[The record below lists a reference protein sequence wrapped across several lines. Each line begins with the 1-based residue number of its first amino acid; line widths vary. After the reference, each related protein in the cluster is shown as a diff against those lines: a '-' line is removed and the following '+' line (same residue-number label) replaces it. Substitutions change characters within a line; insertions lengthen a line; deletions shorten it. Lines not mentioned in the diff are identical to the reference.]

1 MKKITLVLFT
11 LLTLLPL
18 SAWADE
24 YVKDNVT
31 YEYTTSTGTAT
42 VKSVDNVTA
51 VTILA
56 TFTEAENTYV
66 VNSIAN
72 DAFSGCTSLATLT
85 FKGSTLPS
93 ADNTA
98 IYNLPAGVTFVYN
111 NLKYTHTG
119 SSWGSGDSFAV
130 TGYTEAESTYTIESS
145 IYNINVTAIGD
156 NAFKDCTSLTSLSI
170 PNSVTTIA
178 NNAFT
183 GCSSLSTMNTGGLT
197 TIDDN
202 TFSAYTNV
210 KTIVIGSNVTSIS
223 KDAFKNCGALQ
234 TLTINNPTLL
244 KTLNID
250 FVSSEVKTPLI
261 IICKGIAYK
270 HNGQWSGD
278 TNYFAVG
285 DGSSGS
291 GYNANT
297 ADGDLTVLETIC
309 GISVTTIANNAFY
322 GVGDSKS
329 IDLPKTIRTISNT
342 SFVNNSLKAFKIDAA
357 NTSFSVVDGVLFD
370 RESKK
375 LISYPIKKGN
385 SYTIPNAVT
394 TIGMDAFNNH
404 KALTSIT
411 IPTSVT
417 TIEQSAFQYAGKDN
431 GLAVTIN
438 SGSQLET
445 IGKNAFFES
454 GVKTITIPNG
464 VKTIGEQAFQGCARL
479 TSINLPE
486 SLTSIGGSAFSGCNS
501 LATVTFASSYT
512 ALTIGASAF
521 KNCTLTTNI
530 TLPEGVTS
538 IGKDAFN
545 YNSFTP
551 ALTNLYLPSSATFS
565 DAIANDYTNVYKKL
579 DIDFGES
586 TWGTYYSP
594 MNLALPVDES
604 SNKILKAYTITGVS
618 GTSIETQEL
627 SYIHANKPILLERSG
642 NTSLPEYYQIPKNST
657 IEADKNIVFKEYLVG
672 TPNGISNISSI
683 SGDKYVLDGDK
694 FVKAHQGS
702 LPAFRCYLVLNNGSG
717 AQPSTIYLTD
727 TGNNTFI
734 HLDEG
739 KRVNYNL
746 GEASLSTAGDKMKLT
761 VSPENNYYVTAENIT
776 IKRNTTANSA
786 RAAMAIDDTTIS
798 FTADDANAD
807 PHGTTT
813 YTFTPIAN
821 AVYEVTIDFRKRID
835 IADGNNHT
843 VSAKIKVGDTV
854 SDTYEFN
861 GTKYEPEI
869 SEVICDDVTLT
880 NGKDFTVSYPTE
892 EGANTNVSTT
902 AKVIITGKGK
912 YMNVFNKNFNIT
924 RRDISNVSA
933 VIPEKTAPYTF
944 TYTGSDIKPSLTITD
959 VINSTDVIKES
970 DYEITYNDEN
980 YKDVTNQVKITI
992 TGKGNYKGIRNISFA
1007 IEKKEMTAE
1016 DIKINSQ
1023 PFTGSDVEPKPTIK
1037 YGDITLVEGT
1047 DYDITYNNNIYA
1059 GEATAT
1065 FTFKGNYKGTFEKK
1079 FIILDHDQ
1087 AIHVEFDNPDNQ
1099 WTTYYYK
1106 ENLALVDGLKA
1117 YVVTDINSGKVNIA
1131 EVNFI
1136 PKNTP
1141 VLLYSES
1148 GTKDF
1153 SLTTN
1158 YSATLPGDI
1167 TPNGSL
1173 FKGSEDAQTVN
1184 TTADTKVFVLLNGQ
1198 FVQTKGG
1205 EIAANRCY
1213 LVVSGE
1219 DATNMNVTTLD
1230 INKDMNAITILDNL
1244 GNVNTNIGTAVENT
1258 KGTLTVTPKNGYY
1271 VTADDITIIRNAN
1284 TGSARAQQIDI
1295 DGGKMNV
1302 TAGDI
1307 VNNDDYSSTYTFTYD
1322 YNAAYQ
1328 YQIVVKLQEATSF
1341 QSSKPTI
1348 TFTNPTY
1355 NGLEQKAKPT
1365 VAYGENILKEGEDY
1379 VLIYPGD
1386 DYTKTGTGKKVTVYG
1401 IRKYCEDLSNN
1412 SFTIN
1417 QRDISNI
1424 KPAAK
1429 DGQIWKDGNGLDTA
1443 NPHQVYFSGS
1453 AMELNFTDIVTYKD
1467 AENQDQELDLLAN
1480 DNLSKEITVTYSNNT
1495 AVGTATAT
1503 VKSKGV
1509 NYKDG
1514 ERTINFEI
1522 LRKPLTSN
1530 DVTINDIPDQSYT
1543 GNKIEP
1549 TLTIKYNNVTLMEG
1563 ADKDYTVTYSNNTN
1577 AGEAT
1582 ATITFLGNYSGT
1594 ITKTFKITEAEETVT
1609 INFDSANEWTTYYSA
1624 KNLSLTNELEAFV
1637 VTGIEGATLNTT
1649 SVEFIPQNTPVLL
1662 HRKSGTNTTFNVM
1675 TCSTKSLVA
1684 SITPNSIFKGS
1695 LESTDIS
1702 TADANNTKFI
1712 LLNGQFVQAT
1722 EGTLGAG
1729 RCYITLG
1736 TPPTGVN
1743 TLTIGKPSDG
1753 IIILE
1758 ENVTPQQSSAIGT
1771 VNKATDNDK
1780 ATLTVKANNGWYAE
1794 AKDITV
1800 VRSANANKGRAPQVN
1815 GNNVTL
1821 TSGEI
1826 TTNKDY
1832 STTYLF
1838 TYPYS
1843 SDYQYQVTVNFHK
1856 STKLKEAKPTITL
1869 NPTSYVYDKSEKTPE
1884 VTVKIG
1890 EDVLTKDVDY
1900 VVSYE
1905 NNVNTGKGK
1914 VNVNGI
1920 RKYANGTYS
1929 EFNISQ
1935 RDIKNVTVGAI
1946 EAQTF
1951 TGKEITPELTI
1962 TDVVNEEDIITTDEY
1977 SIEYK
1982 QNINAGTATVTISGK
1997 DNYTNSKSITF
2008 NIVPKTMTAENIKD
2022 VPQQTYTGNEVKP
2035 ALTISYLDNTIVE
2048 ETDYDVEYINNVNA
2062 GEATAKVTFKG
2073 NYAGVVEKKFIIGD
2087 HGQTVSV
2094 NFENPDNQWTTY
2106 YYKENVALP
2115 TDGSLKAYVVTGLN
2129 GKEVQTEEVNF
2140 IPKNTPVLLYSES
2153 GEKNFNLT
2161 TNYSATTNV
2170 TPANIFK
2177 GTEEGVD
2184 IKTISGTT
2192 FVLVNGKF
2200 VQAAEGT
2207 LAANRCY
2214 LVISDEEAKNMG
2226 VSELTIK
2233 NTGNEIIYQE
2243 EGKSTTAN
2251 IGTAST
2257 TVKDGT
2263 VTLTVKPKKGYYING
2278 TEDITVIKN
2287 ANAESAR
2294 AQKIDD
2300 GKVTVKAGKITDK
2313 EDLTTTYEF
2322 TYQSEKN
2329 CQYQITVNFHKAISI
2344 TESGKH
2350 PKITFAETVY
2360 NGLEQKVE
2368 PTVTTFDGQTTLK
2381 KDIDYVLSYPGDDYI
2396 NAGTGKTVK
2405 VNGIRKYVNELS
2417 QNSFEIKPRN
2427 ISELTINGK
2436 DGQTWIEGHTPA
2448 DEKPQVVF
2456 TGSDIELNIT
2466 DVVNAAGETKSILAD
2481 KDITVSYSNNQ
2492 NKGNATV
2499 TITSKKDGSNYTGS
2513 RTLGFEIVAKTM
2525 TAEDITDIDDQ
2536 PYTGK
2541 EITPDLTIKY
2551 GDITLVKGTDYEVNY
2566 SDNTNAGVATAIV
2579 NFKGNYAGENVKKTF
2594 NISETVESLTI
2605 SFDSDNEWTTYYA
2618 TKNLSLDDAIKAY
2631 VVTGISDVKVKA
2643 TEVDFI
2649 PKNTPVLLHRI
2660 SGSKKEFTVNTC
2672 SNKKLQESIQPS
2684 PLFQGTDKGQD
2695 IATISG
2701 TKFVL
2706 VNGKFV
2712 QTANGEL
2719 AANRCYL
2726 VVTEP
2731 IEGVNEL
2738 AIESNGSV
2746 KEIIYQEDGKKTTVS
2761 IGSAIPFAPENGK
2774 VKLAVKPNKGYY
2786 VEAEDDISIAR
2797 YVEAETARAQ
2807 SVDIP
2812 QIDHLT
2818 VKLDSIKEDE
2828 KHLSTYYYSYEY
2840 NAAYQYQITVNFHKA
2855 ISITESGKHPK
2866 ITFAETVYNGLE
2878 QKVEPTVTT
2887 FDGQTTLKK
2896 DIDYVL
2902 SYPDDDYINAGT
2914 GKKVT
2919 VTGIRKYINE
2929 LSQNS
2934 FEIKPRNISELTI
2947 SGQEGQAWIEGHTP
2961 ADATPQIVYT
2971 SKAIEVNVSD
2981 DIEVEGVK
2989 KSIINENDIT
2999 VTYSNNLNAGTATV
3013 TIKNKQGGNYTGE
3026 RVFNFD
3032 IVAMMMTA
3040 DKIDAIPDQHYTGK
3054 AITPDITVKN
3064 GAITLVKGTDYEV
3077 DYSNNTDAGE
3087 ATAIVNFKGNYA
3099 GENVKKTFKIL
3110 EVEEEHTINFD
3121 NKNEWTTYYYDKNLS
3136 LPEEVEA
3143 FVVTGIEGSTLN
3155 TAPVDFIPQNTPV
3168 LLRRMSGTN
3177 TTFSVKTCSTKRLDE
3192 STVPNTDLFK
3202 GSLEG
3207 IANIKTV
3214 DTDKAKF
3221 ILLNNEFVQTTEGA
3235 LGANRCYLA
3244 VSAPAEGIN
3253 TLTIGNPT
3261 MDIVILEDNATPQQA
3276 NIIGKASKSTN
3287 GTTTTLTV
3295 TANNGWYVEANDI
3308 TVVRSTNAEKGR
3320 APQVGG
3326 ENIKVN
3332 AGKRTDHENY
3342 TTTYLFT
3349 YPYSSDYTYQVKVNF
3364 HKSTRL
3370 NEAKPTITLNPTS
3383 FEYDNSE
3390 KKPSVTVKI
3399 GDVTLKEKEDYVIS
3413 YENNI
3418 LPSTEVKGNVL
3429 INGIRK
3435 YATQVNKN
3443 FDINRRDINKAV
3455 IEGIEK
3461 TTLTYTGNEVEWKIK
3476 DLVKNENIIK
3486 EDDYTFTCSKEM
3498 IKDAGEYT
3506 ITLEGSNNYQ
3516 GKKEVTFT
3524 IQPKNLTG
3532 KAVIDP
3538 IEAINEN
3545 GSPITPALTIKDGAI
3560 TLNPETDYDVTY
3572 TNNVEDGKA
3581 TATITFKGNYTGK
3594 AETNFTINHVAKDVP
3609 LNITFDKDN
3618 EWTTFFYTNN
3628 IIVPDG
3634 LKAYIIIGLNG
3645 KDITPKEVDFI
3656 PENVPVLLYRED
3668 KSKSD
3673 AFIGK
3678 TMPSDTKLSE
3688 NIKPD
3693 SRFCGTLESIDIKT
3707 ISGNKFVLL
3716 DNMFVQAVEGTLAA
3730 NHCYINATISDVA
3743 ELAIGKA
3750 IDARIYLEEGNPSTA
3765 GGIAET
3771 STPDEN
3777 GLITLTIKPNP
3788 NFYAEAKDIKV
3799 VSSASANDARAPQID
3814 GSHVE
3819 LTPVDETADPS
3830 GETQYTYKYSEGYHY
3845 QITVNFHKCVNFT
3858 NKETR
3863 PTVSITE
3870 TSFVYNGTERK
3881 PIPTVIYNGVPL
3893 IENTDYAVI
3902 YQNNFNAGGAS
3913 VVIKGKGHYSGEF
3926 IGATFNITKRSINSD
3941 NVKVEFKQNSFT
3953 YTGSPIKPEFTV
3965 TETIT
3970 VGEETI
3976 NIITT
3981 DDYEIAEWDNNTIA
3995 STSEKKA
4002 KLALHGIRNYDDFK
4016 DVYFEIQPKRLYK
4029 SNIKAIDN
4037 QEYTGSPIQP
4047 ELTIMDGEYTLTSDD
4062 YDVKY
4067 SNNIYE
4073 GTAYVDVTFK
4083 GNYMGKVQTTFDILY
4098 RSLKREID
4106 ITFEGSNQWTT
4117 FYWNEN
4123 LDIEGQGLTA
4133 YVVTGHE
4140 QGSTKLITEEV
4151 NFIPKNTEVLLYRT
4165 NTANAGP
4172 FYGMTMPTNTKL
4184 EGVTPDR
4191 NLFVGSMDSKDLAD
4205 VKGVKFILV
4214 NDQFVQTTEGMLA
4227 AHRCYANF
4235 GDGKGI
4241 EGISNIETDKDL
4253 DAIIYKEEGE
4263 DRKAGSI
4270 GTVTLSEPQNGRKTL
4285 TVEPKPGFY
4294 AEPENIT
4301 IIRSVDG
4308 TTARAAQVPSVEDK
4322 VVVTAT
4328 NPSANPSKKT
4338 TYTFPYEEGYHYQI
4352 IVDFQKCADFT
4363 KGVTITLGNQT
4374 FEYDGNEKK
4383 PTVTAVYIK
4392 DNNGRNIKLKSNYY
4406 TISYANNINAGGA
4419 ARVIVE
4425 GNWYYYGANGVNF
4438 NISQRDISK
4447 AKIEV
4452 NIPTQ
4457 IYTGKPIEIDPKY
4470 IVVSDMV
4477 TINGKQKNIITE
4489 NDYELVYSNNVEAG
4503 TAKVTVM
4510 PTKINYNGHGREY
4523 TFNIIMPIK
4532 GDANRDGLVNVTDI
4546 VEIVNYIL
4554 GRPTSRFYFE
4564 GADVNED
4571 GLVNVTDIVLVVN
4584 IILNGDN
4591 SVATRE
4597 AIDEAL
4603 ADIWDEYVTAINNIK
4618 QEETVDVFDL
4628 KGRKVRA
4635 NATDLK
4641 GLPQGVYIVRDKKM
4655 NTKKVFVK

>member
-18 SAWADE
+18 GAWADE
-24 YVKDNVT
+24 TVDGIIYSLEGSN
-31 YEYTTSTGTAT
+31 AT
-42 VKSVDNVTA
+42 VTGFTDGTKSSVTSIIIPNSITIGEAPGTNYDVTA
-51 VTILA
+51 
-56 TFTEAENTYV
+56 
-66 VNSIAN
+66 IA
-72 DAFSGCTSLATLT
+72 DEAFSGYTDVESISIGENVTSMGNNTLANCKELLTLT
-85 FKGSTLPS
+85 IKNSTL
-93 ADNTA
+93 
-98 IYNLPAGVTFVYN
+98 F
-111 NLKYTHTG
+111 
-119 SSWGSGDSFAV
+119 
-130 TGYTEAESTYTIESS
+130 E
-145 IYNINVTAIGD
+145 
-156 NAFKDCTSLTSLSI
+156 SLSI
-170 PNSVTTIA
+170 NFAQTQIPS
-178 NNAFT
+178 
-183 GCSSLSTMNTGGLT
+183 GLT
-197 TIDDN
+197 
-202 TFSAYTNV
+202 
-210 KTIVIGSNVTSIS
+210 IVY
-223 KDAFKNCGALQ
+223 
-234 TLTINNPTLL
+234 
-244 KTLNID
+244 
-250 FVSSEVKTPLI
+250 
-261 IICKGIAYK
+261 KGLRYK
-270 HNGQWSGD
+270 HYGEWSG
-278 TNYFAVG
+278 TNNYFAVG
-285 DGSSGS
+285 NGDNGK
-291 GYNANT
+291 GYDQST
-297 ADGDLTVLETIC
+297 ADGNLVVLEKIC
-309 GISVTTIANNAFY
+309 DINVTTIANNAFY
-322 GVGDSKS
+322 GVGDSKTIQLPAS
-329 IDLPKTIRTISNT
+329 ITTISNT
-342 SFVNNSLKAFKIDAA
+342 SFVNNKLSAFSIANA
-357 NTSFSVVDGVLFD
+357 NTNFSVNGGVLF
-370 RESKK
+370 SKDGK
-375 LISYPIKKGN
+375 ELISFPTQKGN
-385 SYTIPNAVT
+385 TYTIPNGVT
-394 TIGMDAFNNH
+394 TIGKDAFNNH
-404 KALTSIT
+404 RLLTNIT
-411 IPTSVT
+411 IPASVEV
-417 TIEQSAFQYAGKDN
+417 IEQSAFQYAGKN
-431 GLAVTIN
+431 GGLSVTFN
-438 SGSQLET
+438 SGSKLTT

-454 GVKTITIPNG
+454 GLSSITLPNQ
-464 VKTIGEQAFQGCARL
+464 VKTIGEQAFQKCTGL
-479 TSINLPE
+479 TSINLPA
-486 SLTSIGGSAFSGCNS
+486 SLTSIGGSAFNGCNE
-501 LATVTFASSYT
+501 LATLTFADTYEG
-512 ALTIGASAF
+512 LTIGNNAF
-521 KNCTLTTNI
+521 YNCKLVKDLYLKEGITTI
-530 TLPEGVTS
+530 GSGAFSRDEEGSTS
-538 IGKDAFN
+538 LLK
-545 YNSFTP
+545 
-551 ALTNLYLPSSATFS
+551 NLYLPTTATFT
-565 DAIANDYTNVYKKL
+565 DANDIAYASTHIYRKIS
-579 DIDFGES
+579 IDFGTGN
-586 TWGTYYSP
+586 TWATYYSS
-594 MNLALPVDES
+594 MNLALPVDDS
-604 SNKILKAYTITGVS
+604 SNKILKAYTITNVN

-627 SYIHANKPILLERSG
+627 NYIHANKPILLERVG
-642 NTSLPEYYQIPKNST
+642 NASLPEYYEIPKNN
-657 IEADKNIVFKEYLVG
+657 IIDLDKNVEFKNYLVG
-672 TPNGISNISSI
+672 TANGISNIATI
-683 SGDKYVLDGDK
+683 PGDKYVLDGDK

-702 LPAFRCYLVLNNGSG
+702 LPAFRCYLVLNNGDG

-739 KRVNYNL
+739 NRVNYTL
-746 GEASLSTAGDKMKLT
+746 GTASLSTDGDKMKLT

-786 RAAMAIDDTTIS
+786 RAMAIDDTTIS

-821 AVYEVTIDFRKRID
+821 AVYEVTIDFQKRIN

-843 VSAKIKVGDTV
+843 VSAKIKVGETV

-861 GTKYEPEI
+861 GTKYKPEI
-869 SEVICDDVTLT
+869 SEVVCDDVTLT

-912 YMNVFNKNFNIT
+912 YMNVFNKNFTIT
-924 RRDISNVSA
+924 QRDISNVSA
-933 VIPEKTAPYTF
+933 VIPEKTEPYTF

-970 DYEITYNDEN
+970 DYDITYQGAN
-980 YKDVTNQVKITI
+980 YIDVTNETKITI

-1007 IEKKEMTAE
+1007 IKQKEMTAE
-1016 DIKINSQ
+1016 DITINSQ
-1023 PFTGSDVEPKPTIK
+1023 SFTGSAVEPKPTIK

-1047 DYDITYNNNIYA
+1047 DYDIIYNNNIYA

-1065 FTFKGNYKGTFEKK
+1065 FTFKGNYKGTVEKT
-1079 FIILDHDQ
+1079 FIILNHDQ

-1106 ENLALVDGLKA
+1106 ENLALPTDGSLEA
-1117 YVVTDINSGKVNIA
+1117 YVITGRNGKEVKTQK
-1131 EVNFI
+1131 VNFI

-1141 VLLYSES
+1141 VLLYSTSGKKEFDLTTDYNATTDVTPANIFKGTEEGVDIKTIS
-1148 GTKDF
+1148 GT
-1153 SLTTN
+1153 T
-1158 YSATLPGDI
+1158 
-1167 TPNGSL
+1167 
-1173 FKGSEDAQTVN
+1173 
-1184 TTADTKVFVLLNGQ
+1184 FVLVNGK
-1198 FVQTKGG
+1198 FVQAAEGTL
-1205 EIAANRCY
+1205 AANRCY
-1213 LVVSGE
+1213 LVIA
-1219 DATNMNVTTLD
+1219 DAIDGVTTLT
-1230 INKDMNAITILDNL
+1230 INKAGNAFIYQEDGT
-1244 GNVNTNIGTAVENT
+1244 TTTASIGTASTSDPENG
-1258 KGTLTVTPKNGYY
+1258 KVTLTVNPKYGYY
-1271 VTADDITIIRNAN
+1271 INGTEDITVIKNAN
-1284 TGSARAQQIDI
+1284 AVKGRAMQI
-1295 DGGKMNV
+1295 DGGGVTV
-1302 TAGDI
+1302 TAGKI
-1307 VNNDDYSSTYTFTYD
+1307 TENDDNSSTYLFTYPSEND
-1322 YNAAYQ
+1322 CQ
-1328 YQIVVKLQEATSF
+1328 YQIIVNFHKATSF
-1341 QSSKPTI
+1341 QESGKQPTINFAQTIYNGQEQKTKPTI
-1348 TFTNPTY
+1348 IPYGGTEPLTEGVDYILTY
-1355 NGLEQKAKPT
+1355 SDN
-1365 VAYGENILKEGEDY
+1365 
-1379 VLIYPGD
+1379 
-1386 DYTKTGTGKKVTVYG
+1386 DYTKAADKKNVKVIG
-1401 IRKYCEDLSNN
+1401 IRKYFNDLAKTFNIEKRDLSM
-1412 SFTIN
+1412 
-1417 QRDISNI
+1417 I
-1424 KPAAK
+1424 KPVAK
-1429 DGQIWKDGNGLDTA
+1429 EGQQWKSGLDTTS
-1443 NPHQVYFSGS
+1443 PQVYFSGS
-1453 AMELNFTDIVTYKD
+1453 AMELNFTDIVKN
-1467 AENQDQELDLLAN
+1467 AQNQNLDLLKQN
-1480 DNLSKEITVTYSNNT
+1480 EEITVTYSNNT

-1530 DVTINDIPDQSYT
+1530 DVTINDIQDQSYT

-1637 VTGIEGATLNTT
+1637 VTGIEGATLNTA
-1649 SVEFIPQNTPVLL
+1649 SVDFIPQSTPVLL

-1675 TCSTKSLVA
+1675 TWSTKSLDA

-1729 RCYITLG
+1729 RCYITLS

-1743 TLTIGKPSDG
+1743 ILTIGNPSDG

-1758 ENVTPQQSSAIGT
+1758 EGNVPQQSNVIGT
-1771 VNKATDNDK
+1771 VNKATGNDK

-1800 VRSANANKGRAPQVN
+1800 VRSAKANKGRAPQVD

-1826 TTNKDY
+1826 TTNEDY

-1856 STKLKEAKPTITL
+1856 STKLNEAKPTITL
-1869 NPTSYVYDKSEKTPE
+1869 NPTSYEYDKSEKTPE

-1905 NNVNTGKGK
+1905 NNVNKGRGK

-1935 RDIKNVTVGAI
+1935 RDIKDVTVGAI

-1982 QNINAGTATVTISGK
+1982 QNINAGTATVTITGK

-2022 VPQQTYTGNEVKP
+2022 IPQQTYTGNEVKP

-2048 ETDYDVEYINNVNA
+2048 ETDYDVEYVNNVNA

-2073 NYAGVVEKKFIIGD
+2073 NYTGVVEKKFIIGD

-2094 NFENPDNQWTTY
+2094 NFENPDNRWTTY

-2115 TDGSLKAYVVTGLN
+2115 TDGSLKAYVVTGYKN
-2129 GKEVQTEEVNF
+2129 KEVQTEEVNF

-2161 TNYSATTNV
+2161 TNYSATTDV

-2200 VQAAEGT
+2200 VLAAEGT

-2214 LVISDEEAKNMG
+2214 LVISDEEAKKMG

-2233 NTGNEIIYQE
+2233 SSGNEIIYQE
-2243 EGKSTTAN
+2243 NGKTNNS

-2287 ANAESAR
+2287 AHAESAR

-2329 CQYQITVNFHKAISI
+2329 CQYQITVNFHKATNIQ
-2344 TESGKH
+2344 ESGKQ
-2350 PKITFAETVY
+2350 PTFNFKDIVY
-2360 NGLEQKVE
+2360 NGQEQKVE

-2381 KDIDYVLSYPGDDYI
+2381 KNVDYVLSYPDDDYI
-2396 NAGTGKTVK
+2396 NAGTGKKVTVT
-2405 VNGIRKYVNELS
+2405 GIRKYVNELTPT
-2417 QNSFEIKPRN
+2417 FEIKKRN
-2427 ISELTINGK
+2427 VSELTISGK

-2660 SGSKKEFTVNTC
+2660 SGSEKEFTVNTC
-2672 SNKKLQESIQPS
+2672 SNKKLQESIHPS

-2902 SYPDDDYINAGT
+2902 SYPGDDYINAGT

-2919 VTGIRKYINE
+2919 VTGIRKYVNE

-2971 SKAIEVNVSD
+2971 SKAIELNVSD
-2981 DIEVEGVK
+2981 DIEVEGAK
-2989 KSIINENDIT
+2989 KSIITENDIT

-3026 RVFNFD
+3026 RVFNFE

-3143 FVVTGIEGSTLN
+3143 FVVTGIEGATLN

-3192 STVPNTDLFK
+3192 STIPNTDLFK

-3221 ILLNNEFVQTTEGA
+3221 VLLNNEFVQTTEGA

-3244 VSAPAEGIN
+3244 VSTPAEGIN

-3332 AGKRTDHENY
+3332 AGKRTDHEDY

-3399 GDVTLKEKEDYVIS
+3399 GDVTLKENEDYVIS

-3486 EDDYTFTCSKEM
+3486 EDDYTFTCSKEV

-3506 ITLEGSNNYQ
+3506 ITLEGNNNYQ

-3545 GSPITPALTIKDGAI
+3545 GSPITPALTIRDGAI

-3941 NVKVEFKQNSFT
+3941 NVKVEFKQNSIT

-4151 NFIPKNTEVLLYRT
+4151 NFIPKNTGVLLYRT

-4503 TAKVTVM
+4503 TAKVTIM

>member
-1 MKKITLVLFT
+1 M
-11 LLTLLPL
+11 
-18 SAWADE
+18 
-24 YVKDNVT
+24 VKDL
-31 YEYTTSTGTAT
+31 Y
-42 VKSVDNVTA
+42 
-51 VTILA
+51 
-56 TFTEAENTYV
+56 
-66 VNSIAN
+66 
-72 DAFSGCTSLATLT
+72 
-85 FKGSTLPS
+85 
-93 ADNTA
+93 
-98 IYNLPAGVTFVYN
+98 
-111 NLKYTHTG
+111 LK
-119 SSWGSGDSFAV
+119 
-130 TGYTEAESTYTIESS
+130 E
-145 IYNINVTAIGD
+145 
-156 NAFKDCTSLTSLSI
+156 
-170 PNSVTTIA
+170 
-178 NNAFT
+178 
-183 GCSSLSTMNTGGLT
+183 
-197 TIDDN
+197 
-202 TFSAYTNV
+202 
-210 KTIVIGSNVTSIS
+210 
-223 KDAFKNCGALQ
+223 
-234 TLTINNPTLL
+234 
-244 KTLNID
+244 
-250 FVSSEVKTPLI
+250 
-261 IICKGIAYK
+261 GI
-270 HNGQWSGD
+270 
-278 TNYFAVG
+278 
-285 DGSSGS
+285 
-291 GYNANT
+291 
-297 ADGDLTVLETIC
+297 
-309 GISVTTIANNAFY
+309 
-322 GVGDSKS
+322 
-329 IDLPKTIRTISNT
+329 
-342 SFVNNSLKAFKIDAA
+342 
-357 NTSFSVVDGVLFD
+357 
-370 RESKK
+370 
-375 LISYPIKKGN
+375 
-385 SYTIPNAVT
+385 T
-394 TIGMDAFNNH
+394 TIGSGAFSRDEEGS
-404 KALTSIT
+404 T
-411 IPTSVT
+411 
-417 TIEQSAFQYAGKDN
+417 
-431 GLAVTIN
+431 
-438 SGSQLET
+438 SQL
-445 IGKNAFFES
+445 K
-454 GVKTITIPNG
+454 
-464 VKTIGEQAFQGCARL
+464 
-479 TSINLPE
+479 
-486 SLTSIGGSAFSGCNS
+486 
-501 LATVTFASSYT
+501 
-512 ALTIGASAF
+512 
-521 KNCTLTTNI
+521 
-530 TLPEGVTS
+530 
-538 IGKDAFN
+538 
-545 YNSFTP
+545 
-551 ALTNLYLPSSATFS
+551 NLYLPTTATFT
-565 DAIANDYTNVYKKL
+565 DANAIAYASTHIYRKI
-579 DIDFGES
+579 DIDFGTGN
-586 TWGTYYSP
+586 TWATYFSS
-594 MNLALPVDES
+594 MNLALPVDDS
-604 SNKILKAYTITGVS
+604 SNKILKAYTITNVN

-627 SYIHANKPILLERSG
+627 NYIHANKPILLERVG
-642 NTSLPEYYQIPKNST
+642 NASLPEYYEIPKNN
-657 IEADKNIVFKEYLVG
+657 IIDLDKDVEFKNYLVG
-672 TPNGISNISSI
+672 TATVIDNIAII

-717 AQPSTIYLTD
+717 AQPSTIYIND

-739 KRVNYNL
+739 NRVNYTL
-746 GEASLSTAGDKMKLT
+746 GTASLSTAGDKMKLT

-786 RAAMAIDDTTIS
+786 RAMAIDDTTIS

-821 AVYEVTIDFRKRID
+821 AVYEVTIDFQKRID
-835 IADGNNHT
+835 IADGNNHK
-843 VSAKIKVGDTV
+843 VSAKIKVGETV

-861 GTKYEPEI
+861 GTKYKPEI
-869 SEVICDDVTLT
+869 SEVVCDDVTLT

-912 YMNVFNKNFNIT
+912 YMNVFNKNFTIT
-924 RRDISNVSA
+924 QRDISNVSA

-970 DYEITYNDEN
+970 DYDITYEGAN
-980 YKDVTNQVKITI
+980 YIDVTNEAKITI

-1065 FTFKGNYKGTFEKK
+1065 FTFKGNYKGTVKKK

-1148 GTKDF
+1148 ETKNF

-1173 FKGSEDAQTVN
+1173 FKGSEDAQAIT

-1365 VAYGENILKEGEDY
+1365 IAYGENILKEGEDY

-1401 IRKYCEDLSNN
+1401 IRKYCKDLSNN

-1443 NPHQVYFSGS
+1443 NPQVYFSGS

-1467 AENQDQELDLLAN
+1467 AENQNQELDLLAN

-1509 NYKDG
+1509 NYKGG
-1514 ERTINFEI
+1514 ERTITFQI
-1522 LRKPLTSN
+1522 LQKRLTTN

-1594 ITKTFKITEAEETVT
+1594 ITKTFKITEAEEKVI
-1609 INFDSANEWTTYYSA
+1609 INFDSANEWTTYYGS
-1624 KNLSLTNELEAFV
+1624 KNLSLTDELEAFV
-1637 VTGIEGATLNTT
+1637 VTGIEGTKLTT
-1649 SVEFIPQNTPVLL
+1649 ESVEFIPQKTPVLL

-1675 TCSTKSLVA
+1675 TCSTKSLNT
-1684 SITPNSIFKGS
+1684 SISPNGMFKGS

-1702 TADANNTKFI
+1702 TADTDMTKFI

-1722 EGTLGAG
+1722 EGTLGAN
-1729 RCYITLG
+1729 RCYITLS

-1758 ENVTPQQSSAIGT
+1758 EGANPTQSSAIGSVT
-1771 VNKATDNDK
+1771 KATGNGK

-1800 VRSANANKGRAPQVN
+1800 VRSASANKGRAPQVD

-1826 TTNKDY
+1826 TTNEDY

-1838 TYPYS
+1838 TYLYS
-1843 SDYQYQVTVNFHK
+1843 SDYQYQVTVNLHK
-1856 STKLKEAKPTITL
+1856 STKLNEAKPTITL
-1869 NPTSYVYDKSEKTPE
+1869 NPTSFEYDNSEKKPA

-1890 EDVLTKDVDY
+1890 DVTLEENKDY

-1905 NNVNTGKGK
+1905 NNVNQGKGK
-1914 VNVNGI
+1914 VNINGI
-1920 RKYANGTYS
+1920 RKYANGANK

-1935 RDIKNVTVGAI
+1935 RDINNVTVEAI
-1946 EAQTF
+1946 EEQTF

-1962 TDVVNEEDIITTDEY
+1962 TDVVNEENILTTDEY
-1977 SIEYK
+1977 TIEYK
-1982 QNINAGTATVTISGK
+1982 QNINAGQATVTIIGK
-1997 DNYTNSKSITF
+1997 NNYTSSKSVNFTIT
-2008 NIVPKTMTAENIKD
+2008 PKTMTAENIANID
-2022 VPQQTYTGNEVKP
+2022 TQQYDAGKEIKP
-2035 ALTISYLDNTIVE
+2035 ALSINYGDIPLTEGEETGDKKDYTVRYEDNTEAGTAKAIVNFYGNYSGTNVVKEFTIVDDGLPKKTVKVQFDSANEWTTFYSKETLNLEEFKDELEAFVVTGIEGKNVHIESAFSTSGKSFIPQNTPVLLHRKSGNSTDFEVKTCSGEKLPDAVSSSPLFIAATENKDISTITGKKFVLFNGKFVQTAEGTVAANRCYLVLESVPEGVQELTINRSVNDITVLDDLGNENKDIGTAIETPKGTLTIKPNRGYYVTADDITIVRNTNAGSARAQQIDVDDSKVKVTAGNIVNNADNTSTYTFTYEYNKAYQYQIIVKFQKSTELKKETTTITLNPNSYEYDKTVKQPQVTSVKVKIGDKDETLTKDVDYVVTYPADGNINAGKGKVFINGIRKYNNELNQEFDITKRVIANHVTLKAQDGQTWVKNHELGTGDAQVIFTGKDIEVDVVDIVKDAKNNETNIITTDDYNISYNNKNHKNASTTKAEVTISSKGSNYQGSKPFYFTILPKEMTGDDVKFKDNKEEYEYTGEAIEPEFIITYLDNEIVKG
-2048 ETDYDVEYINNVNA
+2048 TDYDVAFENNVYA
-2062 GEATAKVTFKG
+2062 GNATAKVTFKG
-2073 NYAGVVEKKFIIGD
+2073 NYTGVVNKTFIIGD

-2094 NFENPDNQWTTY
+2094 NFENPDNKWTTY
-2106 YYKENVALP
+2106 YYKENIALP
-2115 TDGSLKAYVVTGLN
+2115 TDGSLKAYVVTGYE
-2129 GKEVQTEEVNF
+2129 GKEVQTQEVDF

-2161 TNYSATTNV
+2161 TNYSATTDV

-2200 VQAAEGT
+2200 VLAAEGT

-2214 LVISDEEAKNMG
+2214 LVISDEEAKNIG

-2233 NTGNEIIYQE
+2233 STGNEIIYQQD
-2243 EGKSTTAN
+2243 GKAN
-2251 IGTAST
+2251 NSIGTAST
-2257 TVKDGT
+2257 STPKDGK
-2263 VTLTVKPKKGYYING
+2263 VILTVKPKKGYYING

-2287 ANAESAR
+2287 AKAESAR

-2300 GKVTVKAGKITDK
+2300 GKVTVNAGKITDNA
-2313 EDLTTTYEF
+2313 DHTSTYLF
-2322 TYQSEKN
+2322 TYPYEQN
-2329 CQYQITVNFHKAISI
+2329 CQYQITVNFHQATNI
-2344 TESGKH
+2344 TETGKQ
-2350 PKITFAETVY
+2350 PTITFKDDVVY
-2360 NGLEQKVE
+2360 NGLEQKAE
-2368 PTVTTFDGQTTLK
+2368 PEVVTYDGTKLTK
-2381 KDIDYVLSYPGDDYI
+2381 NVDYVLSYPGDDYI
-2396 NAGTGKTVK
+2396 NAGTGKKVTVT
-2405 VNGIRKYVNELS
+2405 GIRKYVNELS

-2427 ISELTINGK
+2427 
-2436 DGQTWIEGHTPA
+2436 
-2448 DEKPQVVF
+2448 V
-2456 TGSDIELNIT
+2456 
-2466 DVVNAAGETKSILAD
+2466 
-2481 KDITVSYSNNQ
+2481 
-2492 NKGNATV
+2492 
-2499 TITSKKDGSNYTGS
+2499 
-2513 RTLGFEIVAKTM
+2513 
-2525 TAEDITDIDDQ
+2525 
-2536 PYTGK
+2536 
-2541 EITPDLTIKY
+2541 
-2551 GDITLVKGTDYEVNY
+2551 
-2566 SDNTNAGVATAIV
+2566 
-2579 NFKGNYAGENVKKTF
+2579 
-2594 NISETVESLTI
+2594 
-2605 SFDSDNEWTTYYA
+2605 
-2618 TKNLSLDDAIKAY
+2618 
-2631 VVTGISDVKVKA
+2631 
-2643 TEVDFI
+2643 
-2649 PKNTPVLLHRI
+2649 
-2660 SGSKKEFTVNTC
+2660 
-2672 SNKKLQESIQPS
+2672 
-2684 PLFQGTDKGQD
+2684 
-2695 IATISG
+2695 
-2701 TKFVL
+2701 
-2706 VNGKFV
+2706 
-2712 QTANGEL
+2712 
-2719 AANRCYL
+2719 
-2726 VVTEP
+2726 
-2731 IEGVNEL
+2731 
-2738 AIESNGSV
+2738 
-2746 KEIIYQEDGKKTTVS
+2746 
-2761 IGSAIPFAPENGK
+2761 
-2774 VKLAVKPNKGYY
+2774 
-2786 VEAEDDISIAR
+2786 
-2797 YVEAETARAQ
+2797 
-2807 SVDIP
+2807 
-2812 QIDHLT
+2812 
-2818 VKLDSIKEDE
+2818 
-2828 KHLSTYYYSYEY
+2828 
-2840 NAAYQYQITVNFHKA
+2840 
-2855 ISITESGKHPK
+2855 
-2866 ITFAETVYNGLE
+2866 
-2878 QKVEPTVTT
+2878 
-2887 FDGQTTLKK
+2887 
-2896 DIDYVL
+2896 
-2902 SYPDDDYINAGT
+2902 
-2914 GKKVT
+2914 
-2919 VTGIRKYINE
+2919 
-2929 LSQNS
+2929 
-2934 FEIKPRNISELTI
+2934 SELTI
-2947 SGQEGQAWIEGHTP
+2947 SGQEGQTWIEGHTP

-2971 SKAIEVNVSD
+2971 SKAIELNVSD
-2981 DIEVEGVK
+2981 DIEVEGAK
-2989 KSIINENDIT
+2989 KSIITENDIT

-3026 RVFNFD
+3026 KVFKFD

-3077 DYSNNTDAGE
+3077 DYSNNTIAGA

-3221 ILLNNEFVQTTEGA
+3221 VLLNNEFVQTTEGA

-3244 VSAPAEGIN
+3244 VSTPAEGIN

-3486 EDDYTFTCSKEM
+3486 EDDYTFTCSKEV

-3516 GKKEVTFT
+3516 GKKKVTFT

-3668 KSKSD
+3668 KDKSD

-3750 IDARIYLEEGNPSTA
+3750 IDARIYLEEGNPSTV

-4029 SNIKAIDN
+4029 TNIKAIDN

-4117 FYWNEN
+4117 FYWKEN

-4151 NFIPKNTEVLLYRT
+4151 NFIPKNTGVLLYRT

>member
-2381 KDIDYVLSYPGDDYI
+2381 KDIDYVLSYP
-2396 NAGTGKTVK
+2396 
-2405 VNGIRKYVNELS
+2405 
-2417 QNSFEIKPRN
+2417 
-2427 ISELTINGK
+2427 
-2436 DGQTWIEGHTPA
+2436 
-2448 DEKPQVVF
+2448 
-2456 TGSDIELNIT
+2456 
-2466 DVVNAAGETKSILAD
+2466 
-2481 KDITVSYSNNQ
+2481 
-2492 NKGNATV
+2492 
-2499 TITSKKDGSNYTGS
+2499 
-2513 RTLGFEIVAKTM
+2513 
-2525 TAEDITDIDDQ
+2525 
-2536 PYTGK
+2536 
-2541 EITPDLTIKY
+2541 
-2551 GDITLVKGTDYEVNY
+2551 
-2566 SDNTNAGVATAIV
+2566 
-2579 NFKGNYAGENVKKTF
+2579 
-2594 NISETVESLTI
+2594 
-2605 SFDSDNEWTTYYA
+2605 
-2618 TKNLSLDDAIKAY
+2618 
-2631 VVTGISDVKVKA
+2631 
-2643 TEVDFI
+2643 
-2649 PKNTPVLLHRI
+2649 
-2660 SGSKKEFTVNTC
+2660 
-2672 SNKKLQESIQPS
+2672 
-2684 PLFQGTDKGQD
+2684 
-2695 IATISG
+2695 
-2701 TKFVL
+2701 
-2706 VNGKFV
+2706 
-2712 QTANGEL
+2712 
-2719 AANRCYL
+2719 
-2726 VVTEP
+2726 
-2731 IEGVNEL
+2731 
-2738 AIESNGSV
+2738 
-2746 KEIIYQEDGKKTTVS
+2746 
-2761 IGSAIPFAPENGK
+2761 
-2774 VKLAVKPNKGYY
+2774 
-2786 VEAEDDISIAR
+2786 
-2797 YVEAETARAQ
+2797 
-2807 SVDIP
+2807 
-2812 QIDHLT
+2812 
-2818 VKLDSIKEDE
+2818 
-2828 KHLSTYYYSYEY
+2828 
-2840 NAAYQYQITVNFHKA
+2840 
-2855 ISITESGKHPK
+2855 
-2866 ITFAETVYNGLE
+2866 
-2878 QKVEPTVTT
+2878 
-2887 FDGQTTLKK
+2887 
-2896 DIDYVL
+2896 
-2902 SYPDDDYINAGT
+2902 DDDYINAGT

>member
-24 YVKDNVT
+24 VEIDGIT
-31 YEYTTSTGTAT
+31 YETSGTKAT
-42 VKSVDNVTA
+42 VITCADAT
-51 VTILA
+51 TI
-56 TFTEAENTYV
+56 
-66 VNSIAN
+66 I
-72 DAFSGCTSLATLT
+72 
-85 FKGSTLPS
+85 
-93 ADNTA
+93 
-98 IYNLPAGVTFVYN
+98 
-111 NLKYTHTG
+111 
-119 SSWGSGDSFAV
+119 
-130 TGYTEAESTYTIESS
+130 
-145 IYNINVTAIGD
+145 
-156 NAFKDCTSLTSLSI
+156 I
-170 PNSVTTIA
+170 PNEV
-178 NNAFT
+178 
-183 GCSSLSTMNTGGLT
+183 
-197 TIDDN
+197 
-202 TFSAYTNV
+202 
-210 KTIVIGSNVTSIS
+210 SIS
-223 KDAFKNCGALQ
+223 ETNYSITGIDKEAFKNCGKLQ
-234 TLTINNPTLL
+234 TLTINNPDLL
-244 KTLNID
+244 ENLDID
-250 FVSSEVKTPLI
+250 FVGSKVLTPLT
-261 IICKGIAYK
+261 IICKGIKYK
-270 HNGQWSGD
+270 HNGQWSGA
-278 TNYFAVG
+278 TNFFAVG
-285 DGSSGS
+285 DGNNGS
-291 GYNANT
+291 GYDSAT
-297 ADGDLTVLETIC
+297 ADENLIVLETVC
-309 GISVTTIANNAFY
+309 GISVTTIADKAFNNN
-322 GVGDSKS
+322 GGNKS
-329 IDLPKTIRTISNT
+329 IYLPKSITTISN
-342 SFVNNSLKAFKIDAA
+342 I
-357 NTSFSVVDGVLFD
+357 SFSENKLSAFSIDNANAHFSVKYGVLFD
-370 RESKK
+370 KDGKK
-375 LISYPIKKGN
+375 LISFPSQKAN
-385 SYTIPNAVT
+385 SYIIPNGVT
-394 TIGMDAFNNH
+394 TIGKDAFNNH
-404 KALTSIT
+404 QSLTSIT
-411 IPTSVT
+411 IPASVE
-417 TIEQSAFQYAGKDN
+417 TIEESAFNRAGANTELSVIFSGTSNLKSIDKSAFQQSG
-431 GLAVTIN
+431 IN
-438 SGSQLET
+438 SITLPNGITT
-445 IGKNAFFES
+445 IGD
-454 GVKTITIPNG
+454 
-464 VKTIGEQAFQGCARL
+464 QAFQKCTKL
-479 TSINLPE
+479 TSINLPS
-486 SLTSIGGSAFSGCNS
+486 SLTSIGGSAFNGCSTLSTIN
-501 LATVTFASSYT
+501 FAASYT
-512 ALTIGASAF
+512 ALTIGSNAF
-521 KNCTLTTNI
+521 YDCKLAETITLTEGI
-530 TLPEGVTS
+530 TT
-538 IGKDAFN
+538 IGKNAFN
-545 YNSFTP
+545 HSSSFTS
-551 ALTNLYLPSSATFS
+551 LLQNLKLPTTATFT
-565 DAIANDYTNVYKKL
+565 DNIANEYTTVTRKV
-579 DIDFGES
+579 DINWNGS
-586 TWGTYYSP
+586 NWATYYSN
-594 MNLALPVDES
+594 MDLDLPTGLE
-604 SNKILKAYTITGVS
+604 AYTITNVD
-618 GTSIETQEL
+618 GTNIVTQAL
-627 SYIHANKPILLERSG
+627 HYIHANEAVLLKRAEG
-642 NTSLPEYYQIPKNST
+642 ASLPEYYGLPNSST
-657 IEADKNIVFKEYLVG
+657 IDEDNGVSFNHNLFIG
-672 TPNGISNISSI
+672 TANGISNIATI

-702 LPAFRCYLVLNNGSG
+702 LPAFRCYLVLNNGDG

-734 HLDEG
+734 IQEEG
-739 KRVNYNL
+739 TLVNKNTTTI
-746 GEASLSTAGDKMKLT
+746 GSASLSSTTDGKMKLT
-761 VSPENNYYVTAENIT
+761 VTPGTSGNYYAYKSDITIRKNVTAVSG
-776 IKRNTTANSA
+776 RAPSLDNTTWTG
-786 RAAMAIDDTTIS
+786 DDLTIVG
-798 FTADDANAD
+798 DNQD
-807 PHGTTT
+807 PDPSGKIEYTFDPNGTTE
-813 YTFTPIAN
+813 F
-821 AVYEVTIDFRKRID
+821 EVTVNFHKRKFFND
-835 IADGNNHT
+835 N
-843 VSAKIKVGDTV
+843 S
-854 SDTYEFN
+854 TYR
-861 GTKYEPEI
+861 
-869 SEVICDDVTLT
+869 DVTLEYT
-880 NGKDFTVSYPTE
+880 STTYDGGAKAPAVTQVKFGADKETAVIVDSKNYTISYENNIAAGTGSVIITGQREFKSTYTKNFSIGKRDINNITVNEKLLADCTE
-892 EGANTNVSTT
+892 EQRLVKIYTGSAITLTAEELGISDLKAGSTTEQAITENDYQVTYENNTNVSTT
-902 AKVIITGKGK
+902 TANARINIVSKTSSGANYQNTKVL
-912 YMNVFNKNFNIT
+912 YF
-924 RRDISNVSA
+924 
-933 VIPEKTAPYTF
+933 
-944 TYTGSDIKPSLTITD
+944 
-959 VINSTDVIKES
+959 
-970 DYEITYNDEN
+970 
-980 YKDVTNQVKITI
+980 KIVP
-992 TGKGNYKGIRNISFA
+992 
-1007 IEKKEMTAE
+1007 KEMTANDITIGDQEWTGSAVEPNPTIVYNNKTLTKGE
-1016 DIKINSQ
+1016 DNDYTIAYANNINS
-1023 PFTGSDVEPKPTIK
+1023 GK
-1037 YGDITLVEGT
+1037 
-1047 DYDITYNNNIYA
+1047 
-1059 GEATAT
+1059 ATAT
-1065 FTFKGNYKGTFEKK
+1065 FTFRGNYTGTVVKEFGIK
-1079 FIILDHDQ
+1079 DHAQ
-1087 AIHVEFDNPDNQ
+1087 SISVKFDNPDNQ

-1106 ENLALVDGLKA
+1106 ENLALPTDGSLEA
-1117 YVVTDINSGKVNIA
+1117 YVITGRNGKEVKTQK
-1131 EVNFI
+1131 VNFI

-1141 VLLYSES
+1141 VLLYSTSGKKEFDLTTDYNATTDVTPANIFKGTEEGVDIKTIS
-1148 GTKDF
+1148 GT
-1153 SLTTN
+1153 T
-1158 YSATLPGDI
+1158 
-1167 TPNGSL
+1167 
-1173 FKGSEDAQTVN
+1173 
-1184 TTADTKVFVLLNGQ
+1184 FVLVNGK
-1198 FVQTKGG
+1198 FVQAAEGTL
-1205 EIAANRCY
+1205 AANRCY
-1213 LVVSGE
+1213 LVIA
-1219 DATNMNVTTLD
+1219 DAIDGVTTLT
-1230 INKDMNAITILDNL
+1230 INKAGNAFIYQEDGT
-1244 GNVNTNIGTAVENT
+1244 TTTASIGTASTSDPENG
-1258 KGTLTVTPKNGYY
+1258 KVTLTVNPKYGYY
-1271 VTADDITIIRNAN
+1271 INGTEDITVIKNAN
-1284 TGSARAQQIDI
+1284 AVKGRAMQI
-1295 DGGKMNV
+1295 DGGGVTV
-1302 TAGDI
+1302 TAGKI
-1307 VNNDDYSSTYTFTYD
+1307 TENDDNSSTYLFTYPSEND
-1322 YNAAYQ
+1322 CQ
-1328 YQIVVKLQEATSF
+1328 YQIIVNFHKATSF
-1341 QSSKPTI
+1341 QESGKQPTINFAQTIYNGQEQKTKPTI
-1348 TFTNPTY
+1348 IPYGGTEPLTEGVDYILTY
-1355 NGLEQKAKPT
+1355 SDN
-1365 VAYGENILKEGEDY
+1365 
-1379 VLIYPGD
+1379 
-1386 DYTKTGTGKKVTVYG
+1386 DYTKAADKKNVKVIG
-1401 IRKYCEDLSNN
+1401 IRKYFNDLAKTFNIEKRDLSM
-1412 SFTIN
+1412 
-1417 QRDISNI
+1417 I
-1424 KPAAK
+1424 KPVAK
-1429 DGQIWKDGNGLDTA
+1429 EGQQWKSGLDTTS
-1443 NPHQVYFSGS
+1443 PQVYFSGS
-1453 AMELNFTDIVTYKD
+1453 AMELNFTDIVKN
-1467 AENQDQELDLLAN
+1467 AQNQNLDLLKQN
-1480 DNLSKEITVTYSNNT
+1480 EEITVTYSNNT

-1503 VKSKGV
+1503 IKSKGV
-1509 NYKDG
+1509 NYKG
-1514 ERTINFEI
+1514 TERTITFQI
-1522 LRKPLTSN
+1522 LQKRLTTN

-1543 GNKIEP
+1543 GNEIAP
-1549 TLTIKYNNVTLMEG
+1549 VLTIKYNNVTLMEG

-1594 ITKTFKITEAEETVT
+1594 ITKTFKITEAEETVK

-1637 VTGIEGATLNTT
+1637 VTGIEGATLNTA
-1649 SVEFIPQNTPVLL
+1649 SVDFIPQSTPVLL

-1675 TCSTKSLVA
+1675 TCSTESLDA

-1702 TADANNTKFI
+1702 TADADMTKFI
-1712 LLNGQFVQAT
+1712 LLNGQFVQTT
-1722 EGTLGAG
+1722 EGTLDAN
-1729 RCYITLG
+1729 RCYIILN

-1743 TLTIGKPSDG
+1743 ILTIGKPSDG

-1758 ENVTPQQSSAIGT
+1758 EGNVPQQSNVIGT
-1771 VNKATDNDK
+1771 VNKATGNDK

-1826 TTNKDY
+1826 TTNEDY

-1856 STKLKEAKPTITL
+1856 STKLNEANPTITL
-1869 NPTSYVYDKSEKTPE
+1869 NPTSYEYDKSEKTPE

-1890 EDVLTKDVDY
+1890 EEVLTKDVDY

-1905 NNVNTGKGK
+1905 NNVNKGRGK

-1977 SIEYK
+1977 SIEYN
-1982 QNINAGTATVTISGK
+1982 QNINAGQATVTIIGK

-2035 ALTISYLDNTIVE
+2035 GLTISYLDNTIVE

-2115 TDGSLKAYVVTGLN
+2115 TDGSLKAYVVTGYKN
-2129 GKEVQTEEVNF
+2129 KEVQTEEVNF

-2200 VQAAEGT
+2200 VLAAEGT

-2214 LVISDEEAKNMG
+2214 LVISDEEAKKIG

-2233 NTGNEIIYQE
+2233 STGNEIIYQQD
-2243 EGKSTTAN
+2243 GKAN
-2251 IGTAST
+2251 NSIGTAST
-2257 TVKDGT
+2257 STPKDGK
-2263 VTLTVKPKKGYYING
+2263 VILTVKPKKGYYING

-2287 ANAESAR
+2287 AKAESAR

-2300 GKVTVKAGKITDK
+2300 GKVTVNAGKITDNA
-2313 EDLTTTYEF
+2313 DHTSTYLF
-2322 TYQSEKN
+2322 TYPYEQN
-2329 CQYQITVNFHKAISI
+2329 CQYQITVNFHQATNI
-2344 TESGKH
+2344 TETGKQ
-2350 PKITFAETVY
+2350 PTITFKDDVVY
-2360 NGLEQKVE
+2360 NGLEQKAE
-2368 PTVTTFDGQTTLK
+2368 PEVVTYDGTKLTK
-2381 KDIDYVLSYPGDDYI
+2381 NVDYVLSYPG
-2396 NAGTGKTVK
+2396 
-2405 VNGIRKYVNELS
+2405 
-2417 QNSFEIKPRN
+2417 
-2427 ISELTINGK
+2427 
-2436 DGQTWIEGHTPA
+2436 
-2448 DEKPQVVF
+2448 
-2456 TGSDIELNIT
+2456 
-2466 DVVNAAGETKSILAD
+2466 
-2481 KDITVSYSNNQ
+2481 
-2492 NKGNATV
+2492 
-2499 TITSKKDGSNYTGS
+2499 
-2513 RTLGFEIVAKTM
+2513 
-2525 TAEDITDIDDQ
+2525 
-2536 PYTGK
+2536 
-2541 EITPDLTIKY
+2541 
-2551 GDITLVKGTDYEVNY
+2551 
-2566 SDNTNAGVATAIV
+2566 
-2579 NFKGNYAGENVKKTF
+2579 
-2594 NISETVESLTI
+2594 
-2605 SFDSDNEWTTYYA
+2605 
-2618 TKNLSLDDAIKAY
+2618 
-2631 VVTGISDVKVKA
+2631 
-2643 TEVDFI
+2643 
-2649 PKNTPVLLHRI
+2649 
-2660 SGSKKEFTVNTC
+2660 
-2672 SNKKLQESIQPS
+2672 
-2684 PLFQGTDKGQD
+2684 
-2695 IATISG
+2695 
-2701 TKFVL
+2701 
-2706 VNGKFV
+2706 
-2712 QTANGEL
+2712 
-2719 AANRCYL
+2719 
-2726 VVTEP
+2726 
-2731 IEGVNEL
+2731 
-2738 AIESNGSV
+2738 
-2746 KEIIYQEDGKKTTVS
+2746 
-2761 IGSAIPFAPENGK
+2761 
-2774 VKLAVKPNKGYY
+2774 
-2786 VEAEDDISIAR
+2786 
-2797 YVEAETARAQ
+2797 
-2807 SVDIP
+2807 
-2812 QIDHLT
+2812 
-2818 VKLDSIKEDE
+2818 
-2828 KHLSTYYYSYEY
+2828 
-2840 NAAYQYQITVNFHKA
+2840 
-2855 ISITESGKHPK
+2855 
-2866 ITFAETVYNGLE
+2866 
-2878 QKVEPTVTT
+2878 
-2887 FDGQTTLKK
+2887 
-2896 DIDYVL
+2896 
-2902 SYPDDDYINAGT
+2902 DDYINAGT

-2971 SKAIEVNVSD
+2971 SKAIELNVSD
-2981 DIEVEGVK
+2981 DIEVEGAK

-3026 RVFNFD
+3026 RVFNFE

-3750 IDARIYLEEGNPSTA
+3750 IDARIYLEEGNPSTV

-3981 DDYEIAEWDNNTIA
+3981 DDYEIAEWDNNTNA

-4151 NFIPKNTEVLLYRT
+4151 NFIPKNTGVLLYRT

>member
-18 SAWADE
+18 GAWADE
-24 YVKDNVT
+24 VEIDGIT
-31 YEYTTSTGTAT
+31 YETSGTKAT
-42 VKSVDNVTA
+42 VITCADAT
-51 VTILA
+51 TI
-56 TFTEAENTYV
+56 
-66 VNSIAN
+66 I
-72 DAFSGCTSLATLT
+72 
-85 FKGSTLPS
+85 
-93 ADNTA
+93 
-98 IYNLPAGVTFVYN
+98 
-111 NLKYTHTG
+111 
-119 SSWGSGDSFAV
+119 
-130 TGYTEAESTYTIESS
+130 
-145 IYNINVTAIGD
+145 
-156 NAFKDCTSLTSLSI
+156 I
-170 PNSVTTIA
+170 PNEV
-178 NNAFT
+178 
-183 GCSSLSTMNTGGLT
+183 
-197 TIDDN
+197 
-202 TFSAYTNV
+202 
-210 KTIVIGSNVTSIS
+210 SIS
-223 KDAFKNCGALQ
+223 ETNYSITGIDKEAFKNCGKLQ
-234 TLTINNPTLL
+234 TLTINNPDLL
-244 KTLNID
+244 ENLDID
-250 FVSSEVKTPLI
+250 FVGSKVLTPLT
-261 IICKGIAYK
+261 IICKGIKYK
-270 HNGQWSGD
+270 HNGQWSGA
-278 TNYFAVG
+278 TNFFAVG
-285 DGSSGS
+285 DGNNGS
-291 GYNANT
+291 GYDSAT
-297 ADGDLTVLETIC
+297 ADENLTVLETVC
-309 GISVTTIANNAFY
+309 GISVTTIADKAFNNN
-322 GVGDSKS
+322 GGNKS
-329 IDLPKTIRTISNT
+329 IYLPKSITTISN
-342 SFVNNSLKAFKIDAA
+342 I
-357 NTSFSVVDGVLFD
+357 SFSENKLSAFSIDNANAHFSVKDDVLFD
-370 RESKK
+370 KDGKK
-375 LISYPIKKGN
+375 LISFPSQKAN
-385 SYTIPNAVT
+385 SYTIPNGVT
-394 TIGMDAFNNH
+394 TIGKDAFNNH
-404 KALTSIT
+404 QSLTSIT
-411 IPTSVT
+411 IPASVE
-417 TIEQSAFQYAGKDN
+417 TIEESAFNRAGANTELSVIFSGTSNLKSIDKSAFQQSG
-431 GLAVTIN
+431 IN
-438 SGSQLET
+438 SITLPNGITT
-445 IGKNAFFES
+445 IGD
-454 GVKTITIPNG
+454 
-464 VKTIGEQAFQGCARL
+464 QAFQKCTKL
-479 TSINLPE
+479 TSINLPS
-486 SLTSIGGSAFSGCNS
+486 SLTSIGGSAFNGCSTLSTIN
-501 LATVTFASSYT
+501 FAASYT
-512 ALTIGASAF
+512 ALTIGSNAF
-521 KNCTLTTNI
+521 YDCKLAEAITLTEGI
-530 TLPEGVTS
+530 TT
-538 IGKDAFN
+538 IGKNAFN
-545 YNSFTP
+545 HSSSFTS
-551 ALTNLYLPSSATFS
+551 LLQNLKLPTTATFT
-565 DAIANDYTNVYKKL
+565 DNIANEYTTVTRKV
-579 DIDFGES
+579 DINWNGS
-586 TWGTYYSP
+586 NWATYYSN
-594 MNLALPVDES
+594 MDLDLPTGLE
-604 SNKILKAYTITGVS
+604 AYTITNVD
-618 GTSIETQEL
+618 GTNIVTQAL
-627 SYIHANKPILLERSG
+627 HYIHANEAVLLKRAEG
-642 NTSLPEYYQIPKNST
+642 ASLPEYYGLPNSST
-657 IEADKNIVFKEYLVG
+657 IDEDNGVSFNHNLFIG
-672 TPNGISNISSI
+672 TAKGISNIATI
-683 SGDKYVLDGDK
+683 PGDKYVLDGDK

-702 LPAFRCYLVLNNGSG
+702 LPAFRCYLVLNNGDG

-739 KRVNYNL
+739 NRVNYTL
-746 GEASLSTAGDKMKLT
+746 GSATLSDAGEKMKLT
-761 VSPENNYYVTAENIT
+761 VSPGDNYYVTAENIT

-786 RAAMAIDDTTIS
+786 RAMAIDDTTIS

-821 AVYEVTIDFRKRID
+821 AVYEVTIDFQKRIN

-843 VSAKIKVGDTV
+843 VSAKIKVGETV
-854 SDTYEFN
+854 SDKYEFN

-869 SEVICDDVTLT
+869 SEVVCDDVTLT

-912 YMNVFNKNFNIT
+912 YMNVSNKIFTIT
-924 RRDISNVSA
+924 QRDISNVSA

-970 DYEITYNDEN
+970 DYDITYQGAN
-980 YKDVTNQVKITI
+980 YIDVTNEAKITI
-992 TGKGNYKGIRNISFA
+992 TGKGNYKGTRNISFA

-1213 LVVSGE
+1213 LVVSGD
-1219 DATNMNVTTLD
+1219 DATSMNVTTLD

-1244 GNVNTNIGTAVENT
+1244 DNVNTNIGTAVENT

-1401 IRKYCEDLSNN
+1401 IRKYCKDLSNN

-1443 NPHQVYFSGS
+1443 NPQVYFSGS

-1509 NYKDG
+1509 NNYKG
-1514 ERTINFEI
+1514 AERTITFQI
-1522 LRKPLTSN
+1522 LQKRLTTN

-1543 GNKIEP
+1543 GNEIAP
-1549 TLTIKYNNVTLMEG
+1549 VLTIKYNNVTLMEG
-1563 ADKDYTVTYSNNTN
+1563 ADKDYTVAYSNNTN

-1582 ATITFLGNYSGT
+1582 ATITFLGNYSGSV
-1594 ITKTFKITEAEETVT
+1594 TKTFKITEAEETVT
-1609 INFDSANEWTTYYSA
+1609 INFDSANEWTTYYGS
-1624 KNLSLTNELEAFV
+1624 KNLSLTDELEAFV
-1637 VTGIEGATLNTT
+1637 VTGIEGTKLTT
-1649 SVEFIPQNTPVLL
+1649 ASVEFIPQKTPVLL

-1675 TCSTKSLVA
+1675 TCSTESLDA
-1684 SITPNSIFKGS
+1684 PITPNSIFKGS

-1758 ENVTPQQSSAIGT
+1758 EGANPTQSSAIGSVT
-1771 VNKATDNDK
+1771 KATGNGK

-1800 VRSANANKGRAPQVN
+1800 VRSASANKGRAPQVD

-1832 STTYLF
+1832 NTTYLF

-1856 STKLKEAKPTITL
+1856 STKLNEANPTITL
-1869 NPTSYVYDKSEKTPE
+1869 NPTSYEYDNSEKKPA

-1890 EDVLTKDVDY
+1890 DVTLEENKDY

-1905 NNVNTGKGK
+1905 NNVNKGIGK
-1914 VNVNGI
+1914 VNINGI

-1935 RDIKNVTVGAI
+1935 RDIKKVTVGAI
-1946 EAQTF
+1946 EDQTF
-1951 TGKEITPELTI
+1951 TGKAIEPSLTI
-1962 TDVVNEEDIITTDEY
+1962 TDLVNEKDIITTDQY
-1977 SIEYK
+1977 TIEYK
-1982 QNINAGTATVTISGK
+1982 QNINAGTATVTIIGK
-1997 DNYTNSKSITF
+1997 NNYTSSKSVNFTIT
-2008 NIVPKTMTAENIKD
+2008 PKTMTAENIANID
-2022 VPQQTYTGNEVKP
+2022 TQQYDAGKEIKP
-2035 ALTISYLDNTIVE
+2035 ALSINYGDIPLTEGEETGDKKDYTVRYEDNTEAGTAKAIVNFYGNYSGTNVVKEFTIVDDGLPKKTVKVQFDSANEWTTFYSKETLNLEEFKDELEAFVVTGIEGKNVHIESAFSTSGKSFIPQNTPVLLHRKSGNSTDFEVKTCSGEKLPDAVSSSPLFIAATENKDISTITGKKFVLFNGKFVQTAEGTVAANRCYLVLESVPEGVQELTINRSVNDITVLDDLGNENKDIGTAIETPKGTLTIKPNRGYYVTADDITIVRNTNAGSARAQQIDVDDSKVKVTAGNIVNNADNTSTYTFTYEYNKAYQYQIIVKFQKSTELKKETTTITLNPNSYEYDKTVKQPQVTSVKVKIGDKDETLTKDVDYVVTYPADGNINAGKGKVFINGIRKYNNELNQEFDITKRVIANHVTLKAQDGQTWVKNHELGTGDAQVIFTGKDIEVDVVDIVKDAKNNETNIITTDDYNISYNNKNHKNASTTKAEVTISSKGSNYQGSKPFYFTILPKEMTGDDVKFKDNKEEYEYTGEAIEPEFIITYLDNEIVKG
-2048 ETDYDVEYINNVNA
+2048 TDYDVAFENNVYA
-2062 GEATAKVTFKG
+2062 GNATAKVTFKG
-2073 NYAGVVEKKFIIGD
+2073 NYTGVVNKTFIIGD

-2094 NFENPDNQWTTY
+2094 NFENPDNKWTTY
-2106 YYKENVALP
+2106 YYKENIALP
-2115 TDGSLKAYVVTGLN
+2115 TDGSLKAYVVTGYE
-2129 GKEVQTEEVNF
+2129 GKEVQTQEVDF

-2153 GEKNFNLT
+2153 GETNFGLK
-2161 TNYSATTNV
+2161 TNYSATLTDV

-2200 VQAAEGT
+2200 VLAAEGT

-2214 LVISDEEAKNMG
+2214 LVISDEEAKNIG

-2233 NTGNEIIYQE
+2233 SSGNEIIYQQD
-2243 EGKSTTAN
+2243 GKAN
-2251 IGTAST
+2251 NSIGTAST
-2257 TVKDGT
+2257 STPKDGK
-2263 VTLTVKPKKGYYING
+2263 VILTVKPKKGYYING

-2287 ANAESAR
+2287 AKAESAR

-2300 GKVTVKAGKITDK
+2300 GKVTVNAGKITDNA
-2313 EDLTTTYEF
+2313 DHTSTYLF
-2322 TYQSEKN
+2322 TYPYEQN
-2329 CQYQITVNFHKAISI
+2329 CQYQITVNFHQATNI
-2344 TESGKH
+2344 TETGKQ
-2350 PKITFAETVY
+2350 PTITFKDDVVY
-2360 NGLEQKVE
+2360 NGLEQKAE
-2368 PTVTTFDGQTTLK
+2368 PEVVTYDGTKLTK
-2381 KDIDYVLSYPGDDYI
+2381 NVDYVLSYPGDDYI
-2396 NAGTGKTVK
+2396 NAGTGKKVTVT
-2405 VNGIRKYVNELS
+2405 GIRKYVNELS

-2427 ISELTINGK
+2427 
-2436 DGQTWIEGHTPA
+2436 
-2448 DEKPQVVF
+2448 V
-2456 TGSDIELNIT
+2456 
-2466 DVVNAAGETKSILAD
+2466 
-2481 KDITVSYSNNQ
+2481 
-2492 NKGNATV
+2492 
-2499 TITSKKDGSNYTGS
+2499 
-2513 RTLGFEIVAKTM
+2513 
-2525 TAEDITDIDDQ
+2525 
-2536 PYTGK
+2536 
-2541 EITPDLTIKY
+2541 
-2551 GDITLVKGTDYEVNY
+2551 
-2566 SDNTNAGVATAIV
+2566 
-2579 NFKGNYAGENVKKTF
+2579 
-2594 NISETVESLTI
+2594 
-2605 SFDSDNEWTTYYA
+2605 
-2618 TKNLSLDDAIKAY
+2618 
-2631 VVTGISDVKVKA
+2631 
-2643 TEVDFI
+2643 
-2649 PKNTPVLLHRI
+2649 
-2660 SGSKKEFTVNTC
+2660 
-2672 SNKKLQESIQPS
+2672 
-2684 PLFQGTDKGQD
+2684 
-2695 IATISG
+2695 
-2701 TKFVL
+2701 
-2706 VNGKFV
+2706 
-2712 QTANGEL
+2712 
-2719 AANRCYL
+2719 
-2726 VVTEP
+2726 
-2731 IEGVNEL
+2731 
-2738 AIESNGSV
+2738 
-2746 KEIIYQEDGKKTTVS
+2746 
-2761 IGSAIPFAPENGK
+2761 
-2774 VKLAVKPNKGYY
+2774 
-2786 VEAEDDISIAR
+2786 
-2797 YVEAETARAQ
+2797 
-2807 SVDIP
+2807 
-2812 QIDHLT
+2812 
-2818 VKLDSIKEDE
+2818 
-2828 KHLSTYYYSYEY
+2828 
-2840 NAAYQYQITVNFHKA
+2840 
-2855 ISITESGKHPK
+2855 
-2866 ITFAETVYNGLE
+2866 
-2878 QKVEPTVTT
+2878 
-2887 FDGQTTLKK
+2887 
-2896 DIDYVL
+2896 
-2902 SYPDDDYINAGT
+2902 
-2914 GKKVT
+2914 
-2919 VTGIRKYINE
+2919 
-2929 LSQNS
+2929 
-2934 FEIKPRNISELTI
+2934 SELTI
-2947 SGQEGQAWIEGHTP
+2947 SGQEGQTWIEGHTP

-2981 DIEVEGVK
+2981 DIVIEGAK
-2989 KSIINENDIT
+2989 KSILSENDIT

-3026 RVFNFD
+3026 RVFNFE

-3143 FVVTGIEGSTLN
+3143 FVVTGIEGATLN

-3221 ILLNNEFVQTTEGA
+3221 VLLNNEFVQTTEGA

-3244 VSAPAEGIN
+3244 VSTPAEGIN

-3332 AGKRTDHENY
+3332 AGKRTDHEDY

-3461 TTLTYTGNEVEWKIK
+3461 TSLTYTGNEVEWKIK

-3486 EDDYTFTCSKEM
+3486 EDDYTFTCSKEV

-3516 GKKEVTFT
+3516 GKKKVTFT

-3750 IDARIYLEEGNPSTA
+3750 IDARIYLEEGNPSTV

-3981 DDYEIAEWDNNTIA
+3981 DDYEIAEWDNNTNA

-4029 SNIKAIDN
+4029 TNIKAIDN

-4151 NFIPKNTEVLLYRT
+4151 NFIPKNTGVLLYRT

-4214 NDQFVQTTEGMLA
+4214 NDQFVQTTKGMLA

-4503 TAKVTVM
+4503 TAKVTIM